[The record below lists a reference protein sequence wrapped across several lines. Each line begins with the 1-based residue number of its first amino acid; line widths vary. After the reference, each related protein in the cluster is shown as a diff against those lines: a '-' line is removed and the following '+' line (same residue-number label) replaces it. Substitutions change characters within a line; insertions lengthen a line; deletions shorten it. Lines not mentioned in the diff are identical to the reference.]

1 MLAQFIEILSDKE
14 IFIAELGKL
23 NPKNTFQLQ
32 SQLWDY
38 VMQKGIEI
46 DPSFS
51 RDDIVAH
58 LEPTSDYMYRV
69 GCTFE
74 ESYCKAKICYFSNPN
89 CSARKAKGVIYILR
103 EIILSLQSVEKK
115 DC

>member
-14 IFIAELGKL
+14 KFIAELGKL
-23 NPKNTFQLQ
+23 NPKSTFQLQ

-46 DPSFS
+46 NPGFS

-103 EIILSLQSVEKK
+103 EILLNLQSDENK
-115 DC
+115 D

>member
-1 MLAQFIEILSDKE
+1 VPKGKEFSSD
-14 IFIAELGKL
+14 
-23 NPKNTFQLQ
+23 
-32 SQLWDY
+32 
-38 VMQKGIEI
+38 
-46 DPSFS
+46 FS

-89 CSARKAKGVIYILR
+89 CAARKAKGVIYILR
-103 EIILSLQSVEKK
+103 EILISLEDKLSGNNK
-115 DC
+115 